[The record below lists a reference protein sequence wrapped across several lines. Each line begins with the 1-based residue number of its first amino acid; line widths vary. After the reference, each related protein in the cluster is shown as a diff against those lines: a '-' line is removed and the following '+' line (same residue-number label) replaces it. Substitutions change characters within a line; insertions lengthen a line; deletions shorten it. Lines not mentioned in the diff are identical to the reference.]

1 MGDDEPTDRVDDFM
15 ERVRGELTGRM
26 DHARGD
32 IKRTNALMREFF
44 EAVELVTTDRGVR
57 IAPLLSVQAAERIMR
72 GLPWSHGVTV
82 NGQPSEVLGVDDQG
96 MTWLTLP
103 DDARPGD
110 DRLIT
115 IPDPPP
121 LETMTNPDANPHT
134 PT

>member
-1 MGDDEPTDRVDDFM
+1 
-15 ERVRGELTGRM
+15 
-26 DHARGD
+26 
-32 IKRTNALMREFF
+32 MRELF
-44 EAVELVTTDRGVR
+44 EAVELTTTDRGVR
-57 IAPLLSVQAAERIMR
+57 VAPLLCAQGAERIVR

-96 MTWLTLP
+96 MTWFTLP
-103 DDARPGD
+103 DNASPGH

-121 LETMTNPDANPHT
+121 LETMRNPYANPHT